1 MFSRAKRR
9 RQEELEQRAH
19 ALYARIVAQARRSEF
34 YETWAVPDS
43 VDGRFELIVLHVF
56 LVLQRL
62 KQDGEPADALAQ
74 SLFDTLFVDLDQ
86 SLREMG
92 AGDLGVGK
100 RVKRMVQAF
109 YGRVEAYEAGLSQGE
124 AALQEALRRNL
135 YGTTTP
141 EPRHL
146 AALAGYLEDQSQILA
161 AQTSSDLASGSLV
174 FGPPPGAEAPHAAAS

>member
-1 MFSRAKRR
+1 MFSRAKRQR
-9 RQEELEQRAH
+9 REDLESRAR
-19 ALYARIVAQARRSEF
+19 ALYAEIVAQARRPEF
-34 YETWAVPDS
+34 YRRWAVPDS
-43 VDGRFELIVLHVF
+43 LDGRFELIVLHMF

-62 KQDGEPADALAQ
+62 KRDGEAAEELAQ
-74 SLFDTLFVDLDQ
+74 GLFDTLFLDMDQ

-109 YGRVEAYEAGLSQGE
+109 YGRVEAYEAGLAQGE

-135 YGTTTP
+135 YGTVAP

-146 AALAGYLEDQSQILA
+146 AALARYLQDESRALA
-161 AQTSSDLASGSLV
+161 AQASSDLASGRV
-174 FGPPPGAEAPHAAAS
+174 AFGAPPAAETVSTGAA